1 MATYL
6 VDYENVHHSGL
17 LGMEALSE
25 EDNIVVFYSDNG
37 ETIPIYLLDNCSASL
52 DFRRVVAGTSNA
64 LDFQLVGYLFHE
76 MKPEEVYYIISRD
89 TGYDMIVPMAK
100 SFGNT
105 IIRKTFIGEDDEIW
119 ENSPSYVYIKAL
131 MNKTELNRFHREFQ
145 EYLDEHSRKD
155 LYPVLNGTTIG
166 GARTIAEMKAESAL
180 EDAIMA
186 AGQANTTKKLAE
198 EEIARIDKKVETV
211 QRDARVYIETLHQRE
226 DGALKEVMN
235 EFDKWAK
242 SEEQRELPQVQ
253 ETKKNEQSL

>member
-25 EDNIVVFYSDNG
+25 EDKIVVFYSDNG
-37 ETIPIYLLDNCSASL
+37 ETIPIYLLDNCSASF

-119 ENSPSYVYIKAL
+119 ENSPSYVYVKSKMALFQKKDINEKIRNICGIYGIKDSEKVKDPDRYGVDVRL
-131 MNKTELNRFHREFQ
+131 M
-145 EYLDEHSRKD
+145 D
-155 LYPVLNGTTIG
+155 TTIQVK
-166 GARTIAEMKAESAL
+166 ISNSI
-180 EDAIMA
+180 EDRIGTKPSTETVELLIRGL
-186 AGQANTTKKLAE
+186 AGCDNRQDFYIFCLRNLGETAGYNFY
-198 EEIARIDKKVETV
+198 KKVRSSFEEMV
-211 QRDARVYIETLHQRE
+211 SVVRV
-226 DGALKEVMN
+226 A
-235 EFDKWAK
+235 
-242 SEEQRELPQVQ
+242 S
-253 ETKKNEQSL
+253 

>member
-1 MATYL
+1 MHFL
-6 VDYENVHHSGL
+6 FVPIV
-17 LGMEALSE
+17 
-25 EDNIVVFYSDNG
+25 EDKKWNEKHPD
-37 ETIPIYLLDNCSASL
+37 
-52 DFRRVVAGTSNA
+52 
-64 LDFQLVGYLFHE
+64 
-76 MKPEEVYYIISRD
+76 KP
-89 TGYDMIVPMAK
+89 P
-100 SFGNT
+100 
-105 IIRKTFIGEDDEIW
+105 RKKVCF
-119 ENSPSYVYIKAL
+119 KAL